1 MPCFI
6 CNSFFHNIVTCNDP
20 CIELKHRELFNL
32 VYTYRNIQDTHPA
45 GELPPGFSNIVNFI
59 GDLPSKM
66 LLKLYKKYAIH
77 VYIPDPQRSFRNLND
92 WFGRDPQHNHLL
104 IDPNSL
110 PYSGNYERSQL
121 DILIIQSYSA
131 IADAV
136 IQGFRS
142 GLIRERRPDHYFH
155 FNIDLVMKNSSTQN
169 LHCLNDECGICWDK
183 LHDETK
189 LCPPCGHAFCAGCM
203 ESSLDTVLQKAYNE
217 DKQPSFP
224 CPLCRAQVNTLFHT
238 DLLDELLFVPL
249 VNVIYNDLH

>member
-1 MPCFI
+1 MPCAI
-6 CNSFFHNIVTCNDP
+6 CNSHSHNIVTCDDSR
-20 CIELKHRELFNL
+20 ISLKNRELFDL
-32 VYTYRNIQDTHPA
+32 VYLYRSIEDTRPN
-45 GELPPGFSNIVNFI
+45 GELPPALYHLTNFVRN
-59 GDLPSKM
+59 LSSKM
-66 LLKLYKKYAIH
+66 LLKLYKRYAIN

-92 WFGRDPQHNHLL
+92 WFERDSQHNHLL

-110 PYSGNYERSQL
+110 SYSGNYERSQL
-121 DILIIQSYSA
+121 EILIIQSYCA

-142 GLIRERRPDHYFH
+142 GVIRERRPDHYFH
-155 FNIDLVMKNSSTQN
+155 FNIDLVMKDSSTEN
-169 LHCLNDECGICWDK
+169 IHCLNDECGICWDK
-183 LHDETK
+183 LHDETR

-217 DKQPSFP
+217 NKQPSFP

-249 VNVIYNDLH
+249 VNVIHNDLY